1 MKLPGVAIA
10 RRWCIVALLASVAIA
25 CTGTGAGGSPIASTP
40 ALPIDAWTPPRLPGQ
55 SVECAA
61 VPIDATLHGSPADP
75 AIAWLVDAG
84 SGQRL
89 HALWP
94 HGYAARFD
102 PWLAVVNQSGAVVLH
117 EGDRVT
123 RACFTGSAELYWLD
137 PPFQE

>member
-1 MKLPGVAIA
+1 MKRSGLAIA
-10 RRWCIVALLASVAIA
+10 RRGCILALLASVAIA

-40 ALPIDAWTPPRLPGQ
+40 ELPLDAWTPPRLPGQ

-61 VPIDATLHGSPADP
+61 VPINATLHGSSADP

-89 HALWP
+89 QALWP
-94 HGYAARFD
+94 NGYAARFD
-102 PWLAVVNQSGAVVLH
+102 PGLAVIDQSGAVVLH

-123 RACFTGSAELYWLD
+123 RACFTGSADEYWLD